1 MILMTKMLLTVRN
14 NIDDK
19 YDIDNDVIV
28 IIIINPNIKD
38 IDNNNNIGEDND
50 ILNNDDIHYDNDDNY
65 VDFHNDI
72 DNDSI

>member
-1 MILMTKMLLTVRN
+1 MILMTKMLLTVKN

-19 YDIDNDVIV
+19 DDIDNDVIV

-65 VDFHNDI
+65 VDFHIDI

>member
-1 MILMTKMLLTVRN
+1 MTKILLTVKN

-19 YDIDNDVIV
+19 DDIDNDVIV

-50 ILNNDDIHYDNDDNY
+50 ILNNDDIHYDNDDID